1 MTELKNICVY
11 CGSNLG
17 RQAIY
22 KVSAQALGNAL
33 VERDLGLVYGG
44 AHVGLMGVLAD
55 TVMSLGGRVIGIMPK
70 SLMPYEVA
78 HQGLTRLEVVP
89 SMHERKH
96 RMAELSDGFIA
107 LPGGVGTLEELFEIW
122 TWAQLSFHQ
131 KPCGLLNIAGY
142 YDQLYAFLKH
152 TVDEQFVKL
161 SHYQMLLVEQ
171 EPSTLLERFA
181 TYQAPSVRSGKHV
194 KSLLAI
200 GSICRSGES
209 IAN

>member
-1 MTELKNICVY
+1 MTELKHICVY

-22 KVSAQALGNAL
+22 KESAQALGKAL

-55 TVMSLGGRVIGIMPK
+55 TVMSLGGRVIGIMPE
-70 SLMPYEVA
+70 SLMQYEVA
-78 HQGLTRLEVVP
+78 HHGLTRLEVVP

-142 YDQLYAFLKH
+142 YDQLHAFLKH
-152 TVDEQFVKL
+152 TVDEQFVKS

-171 EPSTLLERFA
+171 ESSTLLERFA
-181 TYQAPSVRSGKHV
+181 AYQAPIIEKWHTR
-194 KSLLAI
+194 
-200 GSICRSGES
+200 
-209 IAN
+209 